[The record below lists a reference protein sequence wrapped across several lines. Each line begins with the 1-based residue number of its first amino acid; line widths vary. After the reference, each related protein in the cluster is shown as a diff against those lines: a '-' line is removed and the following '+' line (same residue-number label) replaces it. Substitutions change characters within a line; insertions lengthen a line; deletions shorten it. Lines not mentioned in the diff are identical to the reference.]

1 MQQMVW
7 PRHRSC
13 KFGSQ
18 SQLEGQYLL
27 PQQAWTM
34 SEQES
39 HPNQAQEFSCLVQ
52 LAFEGQVKTHF
63 AILALAFEF
72 SGSV

>member
-1 MQQMVW
+1 
-7 PRHRSC
+7 
-13 KFGSQ
+13 
-18 SQLEGQYLL
+18 
-27 PQQAWTM
+27 M